1 MKKLIVNADDF
12 GLTEGVNRA
21 IVDGH
26 RNGIITSATLMA
38 NGMAFDSAVL
48 ASLGAPG
55 LGVGV
60 HLNLTQGRPVSPSCR
75 VPSIV
80 GSEGSFYLS
89 PGILAR
95 RILMR
100 KVEPREVEIELR
112 GQIEKI
118 AAAGIRITHLD
129 SHKHIHLLPPIF
141 GVVVRLAREFGID
154 CVRCPIEPAS
164 SAMGPLQSGGK
175 EWPRMARQYL
185 LGRGLSTLA
194 ACQVRKLEQVGVRW
208 PEHFYG
214 LSQTGFLDDAI
225 LEQILRNLPDGV
237 SELMCHPGYLDA
249 ALLET
254 RTRLKAER
262 EAELR
267 ALTNLGIRQLV
278 AREGIELISYEK
290 LPSAEAP
297 GRSKYNEPVQEAIRK
312 G

>member
-21 IVDGH
+21 VVDGH

-48 ASLGAPG
+48 ASSDAPDLGI
-55 LGVGV
+55 GV
-60 HLNLTQGRPVSPSCR
+60 HLNLTQGRPVSPPCH

-80 GSEGSFYLS
+80 ASEGSFYRS

-95 RILMR
+95 RILTR

-112 GQIEKI
+112 GQIEKV

-141 GVVVRLAREFGID
+141 SVVIKLARVFGINR
-154 CVRCPIEPAS
+154 VRCPIEPVS
-164 SAMGPLQSGGK
+164 SAMGPLQSGSK

-194 ACQVRKLEQVGVRW
+194 ACQVRKLEQGGLRW

-225 LEQILRNLPDGV
+225 LEQILRNLPDGI

-249 ALLET
+249 ALLGT
-254 RTRLKAER
+254 PTRLKAQR

-267 ALTNLGIRQLV
+267 ALTNPGIRQLV
-278 AREGIELISYEK
+278 ARERIELISYEK
-290 LPSAEAP
+290 LPSEEAP
-297 GRSKYNEPVQEAIRK
+297 GSPECNEPVQQVIRK
-312 G
+312 D